1 MYGLRGNVFGEE
13 AASALVKYLMGV
25 GRIELNSA
33 FGRQSGFELAMA
45 VQVLFQAFRH

>member
-1 MYGLRGNVFGEE
+1 MYGLRSDVFCEE
-13 AASALVKYLMGV
+13 AASALVKNLMGV
-25 GRIELNSA
+25 GRVELNSA